1 MPVYVA
7 LGIREGWRLAWILL
21 LLLDRWSHYLLRKV
35 AKGFLPGIV
44 EVLPQL
50 LRGALGRVARVAL
63 LGHRGQL
70 GRQLLDWLMGRQL
83 VDQH

>member
-21 LLLDRWSHYLLRKV
+21 LLLDGRSHYLLRKV

-44 EVLPQL
+44 EVLP
-50 LRGALGRVARVAL
+50 
-63 LGHRGQL
+63 
-70 GRQLLDWLMGRQL
+70 
-83 VDQH
+83 